1 MFSNQLLTP
10 LNETYRKVSH
20 FFFNPYLLQRM
31 GGGGH
36 KEKVVSKSWVVDSTS
51 IRIRSFHWTGTKLSL
66 LVNRQAFVQVI
77 AKDFNVRSYV
87 GNFLIERKANPSIR
101 LFSEKERD
109 TPQKVN
115 YLYFTFPEH
124 LAKQTDFV
132 RNKETVVRLKAEYH
146 DLVDGMELGQQV
158 QN

>member
-1 MFSNQLLTP
+1 MKLTERFHISFSIH
-10 LNETYRKVSH
+10 TYCKEW
-20 FFFNPYLLQRM
+20 
-31 GGGGH
+31 GGGH

-87 GNFLIERKANPSIR
+87 GNFLIEGKANPSIR

-124 LAKQTDFV
+124 LAKQI
-132 RNKETVVRLKAEYH
+132 L
-146 DLVDGMELGQQV
+146 LGTKKL
-158 QN
+158 